1 MYYGKWLSGEHL
13 FYSAAL
19 KTEPMLMQNFG
30 GKQGALWSRWKRSI
44 LIVYISQLFLE
55 PEWALSQ

>member
-19 KTEPMLMQNFG
+19 KTEPMVNAKFLG
-30 GKQGALWSRWKRSI
+30 GKQGALWSR
-44 LIVYISQLFLE
+44 
-55 PEWALSQ
+55 